1 MATRQPD
8 RSVSRRAALAGIG
21 VGALGL
27 ALARPGFILAQD
39 ATPAVPLATHPIV
52 GAWSITSYPGTADE
66 GHSIVIFAET
76 GLYAEL
82 IWDRNVSLGEWRPV
96 DKDTV
101 ELTWFT
107 KWLIPFDAY
116 FVPVGEDVDV
126 PDVILTSEMGTA
138 RVPVRIELDDTGD
151 TFSLNGMVWLYNEAG
166 ANLNSFGINST
177 GERMTVAAPAA
188 TPTT

>member
-21 VGALGL
+21 VGALSL

-52 GAWSITSYPGTADE
+52 GTWRITKYPGTADE
-66 GHSIVIFAET
+66 GHSIGIFAET

-96 DKDTV
+96 DKHTV

-116 FVPVGEDVDV
+116 FVPPAEDVDV

-151 TFSLNGMVWLYNEAG
+151 TFSLNGMVWLYDEAG
-166 ANLNSFGINST
+166 TNFNSFGINST

>member
-1 MATRQPD
+1 MATRQTD

-39 ATPAVPLATHPIV
+39 ATPAVSLATHPIV
-52 GAWSITSYPGTADE
+52 GAWSITNYPGTADE
-66 GHSIVIFAET
+66 GHSIGIFAET

-82 IWDRNVSLGEWRPV
+82 IWDRNVVLGEWRPT
-96 DKDTV
+96 DEDTV
-101 ELTWFT
+101 EIVTFT

-138 RVPVRIELDDTGD
+138 RVPFQIELDDTGD
-151 TFSLNGMVWLYNEAG
+151 TFSLNGMVWLYDEAG
-166 ANLNSFGINST
+166 TKFNSFGINAT